1 MSDTTIETPAPDAPA
16 QLSAPL
22 VQEGQALESSRDAG
36 YDLAAA
42 VGEPV
47 DNSIQ
52 AGARI
57 IRIRTTTATEG
68 KTKRIS
74 EIAFADDGL
83 GIAPETLA
91 SALSLGFGTRIN
103 DRSGLGRFGMGL
115 KLATLSQARRC
126 DIWSR
131 QAGSDAVFHT
141 FLDLDQIQAGE
152 QTQLTATQVDG
163 FPTEWR
169 ELMSDPRKSQPFSSG
184 TLVVWSNVD
193 RLVGGGRFGAAIDE
207 RLSEL
212 LYFLKRGYRRFI
224 DEGLYIE
231 LDGKEVHLHDPL
243 FLLDMPR
250 VVERFDNA
258 KADILGD
265 DTIEIDGHKV
275 HVRVTLLP
283 EVFRRVR
290 GVGGYRGDE
299 GKQFADLY
307 IPENE
312 GKVSILREGREI
324 YYDIVPKLLPGG
336 TERID
341 RFIGVEISF
350 PATLDEYFRVRN
362 VKRGA
367 EPDGKLRGEI
377 RKLVERPVKIAR
389 DRIQADFSKNDLVER
404 KDATEHEA
412 AHTAVERAAGKLPQG
427 RAGAPDPSGAGSG
440 GTSGSGEGDSDGAT
454 ATGEATAPRSSD
466 DVIAELELDLQIGPD
481 DEKKREQI
489 RYAVE
494 ELPVTLID
502 LEWPGNGLLDI
513 EHLNGKAVVK
523 LNNRHPFMRSV
534 YRPLKEVAAKEPDQL
549 NAAQVIDL
557 ARKAEV
563 ALDVLF
569 MAYAFAENMNPNAD
583 QDYASLRSYWGQFS
597 GTFVTEA
604 LRGS

>member
-1 MSDTTIETPAPDAPA
+1 MTDTTIPTPTLDSPV

-141 FLDLDQIQAGE
+141 FLDLDQIQAGA
-152 QTQLTATQVDG
+152 QTELTATQVDG
-163 FPTEWR
+163 FPTDWQD
-169 ELMSDPRKSQPFSSG
+169 LMSDPRKSRPFSSG
-184 TLVVWSNVD
+184 TLVVWSNID
-193 RLVGGGRFGAAIDE
+193 RLTGGGRFGAAIDE

-212 LYFLKRGYRRFI
+212 LYFLKRAYRRFI

-265 DTIEIDGHKV
+265 EPIEIDGHKV

-290 GVGGYRGDE
+290 GVGGHRGDE

-307 IPENE
+307 IPDNE

-336 TERID
+336 TRESTASSVSRSAFPPPSMSTSACATSSVAPNPTASSAARSASSSSGPSRSRAIAS
-341 RFIGVEISF
+341 RRTSRRTISWSARTRLSTR
-350 PATLDEYFRVRN
+350 PLTRRSSAPPGSCHRVVRVRQI
-362 VKRGA
+362 RP
-367 EPDGKLRGEI
+367 EPS
-377 RKLVERPVKIAR
+377 P
-389 DRIQADFSKNDLVER
+389 
-404 KDATEHEA
+404 A
-412 AHTAVERAAGKLPQG
+412 AH
-427 RAGAPDPSGAGSG
+427 
-440 GTSGSGEGDSDGAT
+440 
-454 ATGEATAPRSSD
+454 
-466 DVIAELELDLQIGPD
+466 AELAKPVAKALLPLTKQPP
-481 DEKKREQI
+481 R
-489 RYAVE
+489 AVRM
-494 ELPVTLID
+494 T
-502 LEWPGNGLLDI
+502 
-513 EHLNGKAVVK
+513 
-523 LNNRHPFMRSV
+523 
-534 YRPLKEVAAKEPDQL
+534 
-549 NAAQVIDL
+549 
-557 ARKAEV
+557 
-563 ALDVLF
+563 
-569 MAYAFAENMNPNAD
+569 
-583 QDYASLRSYWGQFS
+583 
-597 GTFVTEA
+597 
-604 LRGS
+604 